1 MFNPA
6 PAAGAMSM
14 ALLSTPYISAPSFAW
29 VTRLLRRR
37 REPPLADLAKRPDD
51 RLLRDIGVT
60 RAEAL
65 GVEGSF
71 WRELERTRKPWSL

>member
-14 ALLSTPYISAPSFAW
+14 ALLSTPDTSFPSLAW
-29 VTRLLRRR
+29 VRHLLRRR
-37 REPPLADLAKRPDD
+37 PEPPLADLAKRPDD

-60 RAEAL
+60 RSEAL
-65 GVEGSF
+65 GVEGTF